1 MYTLLFLDTETTATT
16 PQNGEII
23 EIAGILASFDPVT
36 CHIKVVSVFE
46 TLVRPQYE
54 ISEHI
59 TRLTGIDSSM
69 TATAPT
75 IHKAQQLWVDWIDT
89 HSQKVDA
96 VVGHSVD
103 FDISFLQFYHWFVP
117 SENVI
122 DTLDLAKI
130 WAADASAVN
139 LEFLNHHLNLET
151 RGAHLFAAIIQN
163 QAHRALYDTALCAAL
178 FEYVSLQSLTNIASA
193 WHQKLVDTCF
203 APLTVTRYISPV
215 VFEHVEPP
223 SINQIKLWKNEFKPL
238 AFGDQLALSRTSYT
252 SSAEYTHHLQQLFEN
267 IELGRDTR
275 RVILALIWAVGNG
288 KSKVFF
294 HAHGQRDY
302 WWLRLIMAQT
312 LQPIAFGTVQTAP
325 LEELLLVQRQI
336 SLDQI
341 NTNQFSTILELL
353 GEVFAAQTDIMTD
366 SKLLVQQLDF
376 LAFYVHRGASGQY
389 LRVDIGSF
397 APETQ
402 QILARL
408 KIIGATSNSLVA
420 KLSSISSANILGTQL
435 IHEFLQLD
443 STLQSILKS
452 RIIDLNP
459 FDGGVFV
466 DCQNAAKFAS
476 TVSSVLVDKPVI
488 PTFLTPVEVEQ
499 LLRVLKLTEVVDKS
513 KIRYYLNNNHENMN
527 PRIKSED
534 DKAIGS
540 EDDRAY
546 FIEPIVRSLY
556 GWKDVVEQQKAT
568 QSLFLLSTNRVVR
581 DVEECLTGNWG
592 DSEYLLFGEHG
603 SITKIISKIK
613 SGFMGPV
620 FIRLK
625 DWNALVNADL
635 VSRYDQFFLL
645 DLPPISIPAQLFL
658 PHKVGDA
665 GVVYAHR
672 NLAARALAGQ
682 IAYYRQ
688 QPLNILS

>member
-75 IHKAQQLWVDWIDT
+75 IHKAQQLWLDWIDT
-89 HSQKVDA
+89 HTKKVDA

-117 SENVI
+117 SEHVI

-151 RGAHLFAAIIQN
+151 RGAHLFAAIVQN
-163 QAHRALYDTALCAAL
+163 KAHRALYDTALCAAL
-178 FEYVSLQSLTNIASA
+178 FEYVSQQSLTNIASA
-193 WHQKLVDTCF
+193 WHQQLVDACF
-203 APLTVTRYISPV
+203 APLTIARYVSPV
-215 VFEHVEPP
+215 VFEQAEPP
-223 SINQIKLWKNEFKPL
+223 SIHQIKLWKNELKPVP
-238 AFGDQLALSRTSYT
+238 FGDQLALLRTQYIT
-252 SSAEYTHHLQQLFEN
+252 SAEYANDLQSLFEN

-275 RVILALIWAVGNG
+275 RVVLALIWAVGHS

-312 LQPIAFGTVQTAP
+312 LPPIVFGTVQTAP

-353 GEVFAAQTDIMTD
+353 GEVLAVHADVVTD
-366 SKLLVQQLDF
+366 SKSLVQQLDF

-408 KIIGATSNSLVA
+408 KTIGVTSNSLVA
-420 KLSSISSANILGTQL
+420 KLSSISSTNILGTQL
-435 IHEFLQLD
+435 INEFLQGD
-443 STLQSILKS
+443 RVLQSILKS

-466 DCQNAAKFAS
+466 ECQNAAKFAN
-476 TVSSVLVDKPVI
+476 TVNDVLVDKPVI
-488 PTFLTPVEVEQ
+488 PTFLTSVEVEQ

-513 KIRYYLNNNHENMN
+513 KIRYYLKNHENIN
-527 PRIKSED
+527 IRIKSED
-534 DKAIGS
+534 DSSDLPK
-540 EDDRAY
+540 DDKAY
-546 FIEPIVRSLY
+546 FIEPVARSVY
-556 GWKDVVEQQKAT
+556 EWRDVVEQQKAT

-581 DVEECLTGNWG
+581 DVEEYMTGNWG

-613 SGFMGPV
+613 SGFVGPV

-635 VSRYDQFFLL
+635 VSRYNQFFLL

-682 IAYYRQ
+682 IAFYRQ